1 MDNKC
6 TAQIFVGGAW
16 RDAAV
21 ISLAGPEHQ
30 GWRTPTYTTYLP
42 DYALDYLGRRD
53 AAACGVRFPVSLEID
68 DQDTWPA
75 WLLDVLPQGYGRQE
89 LLRQLDQPATVEA
102 SGDWPLLRA
111 GAGNPIGNLRIKE
124 AWDWLAEGQ
133 AGPARG
139 PP

>member
-68 DQDTWPA
+68 DQETWPA
-75 WLLDVLPQGYGRQE
+75 WLLAEPAATI
-89 LLRQLDQPATVEA
+89 RQL
-102 SGDWPLLRA
+102 
-111 GAGNPIGNLRIKE
+111 
-124 AWDWLAEGQ
+124 
-133 AGPARG
+133 AR
-139 PP
+139 PSRSQVLVRL

>member
-53 AAACGVRFPVSLEID
+53 AAAWGEI
-68 DQDTWPA
+68 
-75 WLLDVLPQGYGRQE
+75 VLAHAAHAAGR
-89 LLRQLDQPATVEA
+89 PGGTVERH
-102 SGDWPLLRA
+102 GP
-111 GAGNPIGNLRIKE
+111 NLSMGRDNEWETQFTK
-124 AWDWLAEGQ
+124 
-133 AGPARG
+133 PARQG
-139 PP
+139 ENEPAPRSIMALLCHKTIIMTDNMVI